1 MDQAAAGTAEGGVL
15 VVGSINV
22 DVTAFAPRAPQ
33 PGETL
38 TGDSFELQL
47 GGKGANQA
55 VAAARAG
62 ATTHMVGCVG
72 DDAFAGLVTSSL
84 GAAGVDLEH
93 VRTVPGHTGVAHI
106 RVVERGENDIVVIPE
121 ANAALDAA
129 QLERAFA
136 ALAGT
141 ARVMLTQLET
151 PFAMTL
157 VAARLARDAGI
168 TVILDP
174 APAVPLDHAIWPLVD
189 LVKPNETEASLLTG
203 IRVDSRESAE
213 RAGRWFVDRGAGA
226 ALITMGGEGSVLVTA
241 ASVSHHESLRVDVV
255 DTTAAGD
262 AFAGHLA
269 ASIARGL
276 PLEQAI
282 RRAGAAGAITV
293 TRRGSSSSVPTA
305 SEVDALL
312 S

>member
-1 MDQAAAGTAEGGVL
+1 MLRSAMDQAAAGGVL

-84 GAAGVDLEH
+84 ESAGVGLEH

-106 RVVERGENDIVVIPE
+106 RVARGENDIVVIPE

-129 QLERAFA
+129 QLERAFTA
-136 ALAGT
+136 VAGT
-141 ARVMLTQLET
+141 ARVLLTQLET

-157 VAARLARDAGI
+157 VAARLAREADI

-174 APAVPLDHAIWPLVD
+174 APAVPLGDAIWPLVD

-203 IRVDSRESAE
+203 IEVDSRESAE
-213 RAGRWFVDRGAGA
+213 RAGRWFIDKGAGA

-241 ASVSHHESLRVDVV
+241 ESVTHHEALRVDVV

-262 AFAGHLA
+262 AYAGHLA
-269 ASIARGL
+269 ASIAQGL
-276 PLEQAI
+276 PIEQAI

-312 S
+312 G

>member
-22 DVTAFAPRAPQ
+22 DVTAFAPRAPR

-241 ASVSHHESLRVDVV
+241 ASVSHHESVRVDVV

-276 PLEQAI
+276 PTEQAI